1 MPRYNSRKKASA
13 QRERKRVR
21 AQMPRD
27 KRHLRHWAVSGTHDD
42 YAKFRQHVAN
52 VQHRAPSYIEPQALD
67 ELGKSTR
74 RSMLENVH
82 KEPWGG
88 GLVLGRPRLGHRPGP
103 RHRELELGEKAR
115 AGGHGISDPSR

>member
-27 KRHLRHWAVSGTHDD
+27 KRHLSHWAVRGTHDD

-52 VQHRAPSYIEPQALD
+52 VQHRAPSYLEPQALQ
-67 ELGKSTR
+67 ELGKATR
-74 RSMLENVH
+74 RAMLENVN
-82 KEPWGG
+82 KAPWGG
-88 GLVLGRPRLGHRPGP
+88 GWFTDGLAWLIDQIPENRGFDWA
-103 RHRELELGEKAR
+103 KA
-115 AGGHGISDPSR
+115 AASG